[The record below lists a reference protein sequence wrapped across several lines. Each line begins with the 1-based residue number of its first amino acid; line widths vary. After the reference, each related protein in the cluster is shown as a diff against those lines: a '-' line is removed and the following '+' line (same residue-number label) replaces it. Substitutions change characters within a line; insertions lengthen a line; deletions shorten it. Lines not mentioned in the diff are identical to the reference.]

1 MSIFKA
7 IKEDD
12 AISFDE
18 LEELIND
25 VSWQQTKGKTKKQ
38 IQDMYPR
45 LKQVN
50 DMLRKRHEVNE

>member
-1 MSIFKA
+1 MFKA

-18 LEELIND
+18 LEELIKD
-25 VSWQQTKGKTKKQ
+25 VSWQQTKGKSKKQ
-38 IQDMYPR
+38 VQDMYPR
-45 LKQVN
+45 LKKVN